1 MGNRRH
7 KKASKSVLE
16 RSTVETVEKRTE
28 DSNNKVLTQKTS
40 ISNDEDTTGDTAEVS
55 EKTNSKSDVSAATKE
70 VTEDDDNYLPNEPEK
85 SCENKSKAIDQESIG
100 VELAKN
106 INGSITLDE
115 IDDESKENELDGDNV
130 KNIENNI
137 NGDTEV
143 TQQVPVLRLVAIEKL
158 LKPDFMK
165 EEETVK
171 ESTSVKP
178 KTSTKVAKI
187 SSRSRKSISYVEI
200 SDSSENETIE
210 SINSSSE
217 NELPSKNLS
226 GTSRKSGDL
235 SSKENNSTNNILSD
249 GKSKHNFNNPTI
261 ISPSKAKMVKS
272 FTLNIEK
279 MPNNVNKLM
288 KVYKVNDKKNH
299 DELTN
304 SEPIDIWSESDDF
317 ENMIST
323 SKIEKKNSDAE
334 SSKTNSICEKEK
346 STRATRFN
354 NASCKEEL
362 LKESNKNKK
371 LNNKGSTKLSYKTKN
386 DCLEATTRTTR
397 NSEKRASSTTS
408 SQINTEEEAAE
419 EESIA
424 VVENNTS
431 KRSIKNRQS
440 NLRDEPIASQSNSK
454 VSVDKDGDDDVN
466 DNDDDDKDKES
477 SDEVLAIK
485 KELIVPETRN
495 KKKSPQKKF
504 SNESEDSDNSSSSNG
519 KVQKTKEVS
528 DNLSSTSADE
538 EISDDEP
545 SPILE
550 TRMRSREKYDKN
562 ADFISLKKTIALRK
576 KKKIE
581 EIKPKM
587 KSKSIQSTDNASKF
601 KIPLKT
607 KPDLIAKEKN
617 EQETTPKTEN
627 TEITQTN
634 AKKNTVAN
642 DPNADEKQEQIAKDN
657 DSIVNSKFK
666 KSYNTKCFFLFVQRF
681 HCPGQLLSSQFN
693 QNSN

>member
-16 RSTVETVEKRTE
+16 RSTVESEEKKTE
-28 DSNNKVLTQKTS
+28 DPINTDPTKKPS

-55 EKTNSKSDVSAATKE
+55 EKTNSKSDVSAATKD
-70 VTEDDDNYLPNEPEK
+70 VSEDDDNYLPNEPEK
-85 SCENKSKAIDQESIG
+85 SCVNKSKDIDQESLG

-106 INGSITLDE
+106 INGSIILDE
-115 IDDESKENELDGDNV
+115 IDEESKENELDVDNV
-130 KNIENNI
+130 KNIENNS
-137 NGDTEV
+137 NGDTEDL
-143 TQQVPVLRLVAIEKL
+143 QQVPVLRLVAIEKL
-158 LKPDFMK
+158 LKPDFMQ
-165 EEETVK
+165 EEETIK
-171 ESTSVKP
+171 ESTSAKS
-178 KTSTKVAKI
+178 KTLTKLAKS

-217 NELPSKNLS
+217 NGESSKKLS
-226 GTSRKSGDL
+226 GTSRKSCDL

-249 GKSKHNFNNPTI
+249 GKSKHDFNNPTI

-288 KVYKVNDKKNH
+288 KVYKVKDKKNH

-323 SKIEKKNSDAE
+323 SKIEKKSSDAE
-334 SSKTNSICEKEK
+334 SSKTNSNCEKEE
-346 STRATRFN
+346 STRSTRFN
-354 NASCKEEL
+354 KASCKEEL
-362 LKESNKNKK
+362 LNESNINKK
-371 LNNKGSTKLSYKTKN
+371 PNNKGSTKLSCKTKS
-386 DCLEATTRTTR
+386 DSLEPTKRTTK
-397 NSEKRASSTTS
+397 NSEKRSSSSTS
-408 SQINTEEEAAE
+408 SRINTEEDAAK
-419 EESIA
+419 EESSA
-424 VVENNTS
+424 VIENNTS
-431 KRSIKNRQS
+431 KRSLKNRQT
-440 NLRDEPIASQSNSK
+440 NIKNEPIE
-454 VSVDKDGDDDVN
+454 VSVDKDDEDEDDSDN
-466 DNDDDDKDKES
+466 DNDNDNDKDKES
-477 SDEVLAIK
+477 SDEILTIE
-485 KELIVPETRN
+485 KESIVPEKRN

-504 SNESEDSDNSSSSNG
+504 SNESEDSDNNSSSNE

-528 DNLSSTSADE
+528 DNLSSNSADE
-538 EISDDEP
+538 EISQDEP
-545 SPILE
+545 SPLLE

-562 ADFISLKKTIALRK
+562 ADFISLKQTIALRK

-581 EIKPKM
+581 DMVPKM
-587 KSKSIQSTDNASKF
+587 KSKSNQSTDNASKF

-607 KPDLIAKEKN
+607 KAKEKN

-634 AKKNTVAN
+634 AKKNTVVN
-642 DPNADEKQEQIAKDN
+642 NPNADVKKEQITKDN

-666 KSYNTKCFFLFVQRF
+666 KSYNPKCFFLFVQRF
-681 HCPGQLLSSQFN
+681 HCPGQLLSSKFN
-693 QNSN
+693 LNSN